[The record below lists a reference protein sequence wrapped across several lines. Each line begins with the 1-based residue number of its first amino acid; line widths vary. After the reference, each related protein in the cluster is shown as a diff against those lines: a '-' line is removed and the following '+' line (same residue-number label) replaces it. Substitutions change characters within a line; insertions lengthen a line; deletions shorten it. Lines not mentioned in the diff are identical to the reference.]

1 MQLFSCHIII
11 DLQVLIESAKIAPD
25 MQLDLNRR
33 RKNITRF
40 TYEFTSFQGWRVTLC
55 RRQEH
60 FTRYFSDKQYGSA
73 EAALR
78 AAEQVLE
85 HVKKLLLDCPDNPGL
100 AFERCRQLSMQSEY
114 PLGIRPRKGPRKA
127 KAPSA

>member
-1 MQLFSCHIII
+1 MIVSDTDRCIMKKVMQI
-11 DLQVLIESAKIAPD
+11 DIHQ
-25 MQLDLNRR
+25 R

-55 RRQEH
+55 RRQKH

-78 AAEQVLE
+78 AAIEVLDQVKQRLNAS
-85 HVKKLLLDCPDNPGL
+85 PDEPGRVFEVCRDL
-100 AFERCRQLSMQSEY
+100 APRGDY
-114 PLGIRPRKGPRKA
+114 PIGMRPRKASKI
-127 KAPSA
+127 